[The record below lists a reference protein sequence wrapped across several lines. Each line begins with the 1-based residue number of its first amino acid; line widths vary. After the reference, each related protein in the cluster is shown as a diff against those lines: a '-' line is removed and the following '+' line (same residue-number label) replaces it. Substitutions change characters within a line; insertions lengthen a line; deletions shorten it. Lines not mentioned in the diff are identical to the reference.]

1 MRQRHNK
8 KRNTMFLYESLNRE
22 LAKTIIVND
31 YDKKSDILTIIK
43 NHFAKDT
50 VLYKEMQ
57 IYNSILEKDSMPL
70 RLAERTLTEAKK
82 SYEQLDAGQIFEEQ
96 SELIKKINVTLG
108 KAFYSTFVPNYK
120 NIATAYQVFNGE
132 LTPKSRVILED
143 NMMSYMVSAQE
154 EKKNVLQ
161 PIDKLTFKIFVDKFN
176 TTYSDNLLNEQRTLL
191 SNYITSFADNG
202 VELKIFLN
210 QEIQRLEEQLNHAI
224 ESYSDD
230 LVVERLS
237 RVLTVVEKFK
247 TKTINKQLIEKVL
260 GVQALIGE
268 LTENVDKN

>member
-1 MRQRHNK
+1 
-8 KRNTMFLYESLNRE
+8 MFLYESLNRE

-57 IYNSILEKDSMPL
+57 IYNSILEKDSMPF

-82 SYEQLDAGQIFEEQ
+82 SYEQLDTGQIFEEQ

-154 EKKNVLQ
+154 QKKNVLQ

-224 ESYSDD
+224 ESYNDD

>member
-1 MRQRHNK
+1 
-8 KRNTMFLYESLNRE
+8 MFLYESLNRE

-70 RLAERTLTEAKK
+70 RLAEKTLTEAKK

-230 LVVERLS
+230 LVVERLG
-237 RVLTVVEKFK
+237 RVLTVVKKFK
-247 TKTINKQLIEKVL
+247 TKNKRQVCKF
-260 GVQALIGE
+260 
-268 LTENVDKN
+268 NS

>member
-1 MRQRHNK
+1 
-8 KRNTMFLYESLNRE
+8 
-22 LAKTIIVND
+22 
-31 YDKKSDILTIIK
+31 
-43 NHFAKDT
+43 
-50 VLYKEMQ
+50 
-57 IYNSILEKDSMPL
+57 
-70 RLAERTLTEAKK
+70 
-82 SYEQLDAGQIFEEQ
+82 
-96 SELIKKINVTLG
+96 
-108 KAFYSTFVPNYK
+108 VPNYK

-154 EKKNVLQ
+154 QKKNVLQ

-224 ESYSDD
+224 ESYNDD